1 MTLCVG
7 PSSRQRA
14 TSMEPF
20 YNNFTRL
27 LPIPLAGNRA
37 PATGSAVKLLATAFM
52 VHPRGMQPEAQQDG
66 SKQPATCD
74 EPQAF
79 DKFYETIVKWVP
91 PGCSMEIGVD
101 TAQLLRLW
109 LVPGC
114 TFLFSLFC
122 FLPFFLFSCPFLA
135 PCARVC
141 HPCHV
146 VMERLTRKLK
156 PAFCRVEINRAEM
169 RWRRSAAQLRIP
181 ARAPGHPSPSPCCR
195 HAQSATRQQCPW

>member
-1 MTLCVG
+1 MHHTK
-7 PSSRQRA
+7 SRHKICSDAAQ
-14 TSMEPF
+14 
-20 YNNFTRL
+20 
-27 LPIPLAGNRA
+27 PLAR
-37 PATGSAVKLLATAFM
+37 SFM
-52 VHPRGMQPEAQQDG
+52 VHPRGMQPQAQQDG

-79 DKFYETIVKWVP
+79 DKFYQNFVKWLL
-91 PGCSMEIGVD
+91 PGLSMEIGVD
-101 TAQLLRLW
+101 TAQVLPSMRRSPEVAKVPGNCSCLQ
-109 LVPGC
+109 LVPDG

-122 FLPFFLFSCPFLA
+122 FHPLFLFSRPFLG

-156 PAFCRVEINRAEM
+156 PAFRRVEINRAEM
-169 RWRRSAAQLRIP
+169 RWRRPAAQLRIP

-195 HAQSATRQQCPW
+195 HAQSETRQQCPW